1 MEEPRRQ
8 TVDLERIAWGMLLV
22 WWGIRWLLEFLPNGT
37 GLMGTALI
45 LLGLN
50 AARSMRGN
58 PTRRLTT
65 MLGLAALFSGGLLL
79 VSAALPLPIEIPVLG
94 GAADRA
100 RRSPDRA
107 GVGPSKFLAWL
118 GRSAMIKTP
127 PRCAQGVI
135 GNCTF
140 IPP

>member
-79 VSAALPLPIEIPVLG
+79 VSAALPLPIEIPVLEALLIGLG
-94 GAADRA
+94 GVLIVRELV
-100 RRSPDRA
+100 RVSFWR
-107 GVGPSKFLAWL
+107 G
-118 GRSAMIKTP
+118 
-127 PRCAQGVI
+127 
-135 GNCTF
+135 
-140 IPP
+140 